1 MLDFKPT
8 ALCVYPQCHIAT
20 KHVDLMPVSNATIG
34 PGVFYKP
41 IQECRKGMARGF
53 GAYENIIVGADDADD
68 ARLLIFSG
76 TLDLLWVARAAQ
88 GDRFQ
93 AVVISTI
100 EVDVSVVSASV
111 LASGNV

>member
-1 MLDFKPT
+1 
-8 ALCVYPQCHIAT
+8 
-20 KHVDLMPVSNATIG
+20 MPVSNATIG

>member
-1 MLDFKPT
+1 LLDFKPT

-53 GAYENIIVGADDADD
+53 GAYDNIIVGADD

>member
-1 MLDFKPT
+1 
-8 ALCVYPQCHIAT
+8 
-20 KHVDLMPVSNATIG
+20 
-34 PGVFYKP
+34 
-41 IQECRKGMARGF
+41 MARGF
-53 GAYENIIVGADDADD
+53 GAYDNIIVGADD

-111 LASGNV
+111 LASGNVQVFQVPKTAGGTRGIVVAHPVF